1 MGAGR
6 ERGPDGRESAV
17 ALHAVAARRPRG
29 ARRPALLL
37 HAPPSADER
46 FRAAAASMS
55 AEKPAAA
62 EMRSSIARSP
72 CIPSCRPESL
82 NRANGRPP
90 ASCSQ
95 AVAGGFRA
103 RGDLGYRRSFQ
114 SLPASAPPVCAKI
127 GRQARVGGPPERLV
141 GLRRRR
147 PRRAIRQLRRR
158 RRDISTAR
166 SPFIPSCRKEDLNR
180 ANGRP
185 PASCSQQWPA
195 WFRAR
200 GDLGHRR
207 SVSIAACA
215 ARERPARRSKTK
227 SPGARRRAAE
237 SVCGSDCA
245 AAPFAHEL
253 KRSPATHI
261 TPPRCAHPSGAAP
274 AKTARNAQGLNCA
287 NVLRAPRSVRLAER
301 RCSAK
306 SSLV

>member
-1 MGAGR
+1 M
-6 ERGPDGRESAV
+6 P
-17 ALHAVAARRPRG
+17 LPRG
-29 ARRPALLL
+29 ARAARDVRRFFFTRRRP
-37 HAPPSADER
+37 PTSVFDPRE
-46 FRAAAASMS
+46 AAASMT
-55 AEKPAAA
+55 AEKAAAA

-127 GRQARVGGPPERLV
+127 GRQARVGGPPERLA

-185 PASCSQQWPA
+185 PASNSKQWPA

-200 GDLGHRR
+200 GDLGHGR

-227 SPGARRRAAE
+227 SPGARRGPAE
-237 SVCGSDCA
+237 S
-245 AAPFAHEL
+245 
-253 KRSPATHI
+253 
-261 TPPRCAHPSGAAP
+261 AP
-274 AKTARNAQGLNCA
+274 AALPAATARPARPLPG
-287 NVLRAPRSVRLAER
+287 
-301 RCSAK
+301 
-306 SSLV
+306 